1 MASETTRRQLGTVAL
16 TGSVL
21 VAGIVAIYLIRHATK
36 LEDVIGRAGLAGPL
50 ISIALQT
57 FFGISPIPTEPLTL
71 INGAVFGPLKGGLIS
86 WVGYMLASWIEYF
99 LGTRIRQLSGFE
111 ERRQKLPFG
120 LGRLPADSPWFLIAA
135 RVIPGYGPKMV
146 GVMSGMYRVK
156 LWRFTWTAAIATG
169 VGALAFAWG
178 GAGLK
183 SLL

>member
-86 WVGYMLASWIEYF
+86 WVGYMLASWIEF
-99 LGTRIRQLSGFE
+99 AWSV
-111 ERRQKLPFG
+111 RQK
-120 LGRLPADSPWFLIAA
+120 PASGGVTYSLSNQSFRDGTQMIV
-135 RVIPGYGPKMV
+135 RVMNP
-146 GVMSGMYRVK
+146 S
-156 LWRFTWTAAIATG
+156 LWLMMTNR
-169 VGALAFAWG
+169 
-178 GAGLK
+178 
-183 SLL
+183 